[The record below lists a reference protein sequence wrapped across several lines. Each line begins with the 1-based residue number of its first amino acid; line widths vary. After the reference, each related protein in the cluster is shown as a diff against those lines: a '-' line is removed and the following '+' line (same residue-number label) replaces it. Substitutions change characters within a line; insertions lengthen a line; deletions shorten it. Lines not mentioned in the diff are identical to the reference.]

1 MIVVGLTGN
10 YGMGKST
17 VSEMFR
23 ELGAVCIDTDK
34 IVRDLLHESSVVDEI
49 KKTFGDD
56 IMEGN
61 AINRKML
68 ADIIFQNPNLRIY
81 LENIVHPA
89 VFKGINKELSRISRK
104 GRPCIVIIEAPVIF
118 ERSYQ
123 NRFDKIVTVF
133 TSEDAALSRLEGKGI
148 SREDAMK
155 RLKSQLPVEAK
166 VKRSDFAIDNSKDLK
181 HTRKQVE
188 DIYQQLLLMEK
199 RHGYN

>member
-1 MIVVGLTGN
+1 
-10 YGMGKST
+10 MGKST

-34 IVRDLLHESSVVDEI
+34 IVRDLLHEPSVVDEI

-61 AINRKML
+61 TVNRKML
-68 ADIIFQNPNLRIY
+68 ADIVFQNPHLRIA
-81 LENIVHPA
+81 LEDILHPL
-89 VFKGINKELSRISRK
+89 VFKRIIEERISQIAGK
-104 GRPCIVIIEAPVIF
+104 GDPCIVIIEAPVIF

-123 NRFDKIVTVF
+123 NRFDKIITVF
-133 TSEDAALSRLEGKGI
+133 TSEDTALNRLKEKGI
-148 SREDAMK
+148 SSEEAVK
-155 RLKSQLPVEAK
+155 RLKSQFPVETK
-166 VKRSDFAIDNSKDLK
+166 VKKSDFAIDNSRDLK

-188 DIYQQLLLMEK
+188 DIYQQLLMMEK